1 MHVIPSIY
9 FKFTSLIISF
19 PQKKKK
25 KTKLH
30 FIDHVKLLASLST
43 LVPVTFKIIVKLDY
57 LER

>member
-1 MHVIPSIY
+1 MYVIISIY

-19 PQKKKK
+19 QKKK

-43 LVPVTFKIIVKLDY
+43 LVPVPFKIIVKLDY
-57 LER
+57 LEK

>member
-1 MHVIPSIY
+1 MYVIISIY

-19 PQKKKK
+19 PKKK